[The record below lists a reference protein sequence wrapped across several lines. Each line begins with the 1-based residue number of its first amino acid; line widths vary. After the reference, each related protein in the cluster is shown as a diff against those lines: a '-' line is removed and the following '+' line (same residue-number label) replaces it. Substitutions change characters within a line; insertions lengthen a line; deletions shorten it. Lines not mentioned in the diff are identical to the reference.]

1 VKFTPPVIISDT
13 VVFTPPVIN
22 SDTVIFTP
30 PVIIKNKVEIVF
42 DPSMTLAELEKIK
55 TGLRKEKIYLNFEK
69 LAFNPVDGKLN
80 FIKFHVD
87 CQDGFK
93 GSAEYPIS
101 NNKKVGFYRNYD
113 SKAKSS
119 FGIGIL
125 GE

>member
-1 VKFTPPVIISDT
+1 
-13 VVFTPPVIN
+13 
-22 SDTVIFTP
+22 
-30 PVIIKNKVEIVF
+30 
-42 DPSMTLAELEKIK
+42 
-55 TGLRKEKIYLNFEK
+55 
-69 LAFNPVDGKLN
+69 LN